1 MPTKYWRHLVRNK
14 SFMIT
19 TFSLLLSAA
28 FMFGCQESTSV
39 GNVAKSAPAGDTV
52 AERPAGK
59 PAGDVKKYGSAADVP
74 RITLEEAKKA
84 FDAGNAVFVDSR
96 PEPAYKEEHIAG
108 AINIPNGA
116 NASEK
121 FSSLPKGKKIIVYCS

>member
-1 MPTKYWRHLVRNK
+1 M
-14 SFMIT
+14 
-19 TFSLLLSAA
+19 LSVAL
-28 FMFGCQESTSV
+28 FVGCQESSSV
-39 GNVAKSAPAGDTV
+39 GNAAKPAPAGDPV
-52 AERPAGK
+52 AERPAVK

-84 FDAGNAVFVDSR
+84 FDAGTAVFVDSR

-116 NASEK
+116 NAPEK